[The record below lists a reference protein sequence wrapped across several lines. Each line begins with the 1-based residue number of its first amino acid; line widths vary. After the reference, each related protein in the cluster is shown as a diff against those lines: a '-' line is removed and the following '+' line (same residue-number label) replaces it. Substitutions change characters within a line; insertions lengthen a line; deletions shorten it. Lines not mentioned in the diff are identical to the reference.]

1 MEKMLFSHFSHGKA
15 FNHFPDV
22 KANALG
28 VETGASDDSNQVTL
42 PKKLWSKFSKELM
55 WTYTFHFNLA
65 YCEQQG
71 V

>member
-1 MEKMLFSHFSHGKA
+1 MLFSHFSHGKA
-15 FNHFPDV
+15 FNPFPDV
-22 KANALG
+22 KTNALG
-28 VETGASDDSNQVTL
+28 VETGASDESKEVTV

-55 WTYTFHFNLA
+55 WTYMFNLA